1 MLSYF
6 KSWIKKIRNYILYIS
21 FYEIFHKEKPKWLND
36 GLISSHFFGA
46 RNDEE
51 FKSALNESRKILNHS
66 LYNEWRL
73 YSATMIVKMI
83 LDRKI
88 TKNEIFNYV
97 ECGVGIGMT
106 LFIISKYIEK
116 FDPVVIVSVNAF
128 GALTIQNAEIGIVVV
143 PNGPTP
149 SCPLN
154 LRSKL

>member
-1 MLSYF
+1 M
-6 KSWIKKIRNYILYIS
+6 YIS
-21 FYEIFHKEKPKWLND
+21 YYEIFHKEKPKWLND

-116 FDPVVIVSVNAF
+116 FERYKIFKKKFKFFANGYFWGVDLNY
-128 GALTIQNAEIGIVVV
+128 V
-143 PNGPTP
+143 PN
-149 SCPLN
+149 N
-154 LRSKL
+154 LKNHNFKTDL